1 MNLYTGK
8 ADWTWV
14 WASLG
19 WKMEENR
26 TEARWRNPIRGTP
39 LQASETDARMCVHTH
54 TPLHTYMLVT
64 PGRSLFMAV
73 AFAKTEV
80 QFNCAY
86 AHFKGETLASARVGG
101 WPKMTCQI
109 AHFWLQGANFSPQ
122 IRGKNED
129 HEVYLSCGAR
139 SLTHSSIPCLI

>member
-8 ADWTWV
+8 ADWMWV
-14 WASLG
+14 EPHLGGKWSKTGQRQGEEILSGALLFKPQRHTHAS
-19 WKMEENR
+19 
-26 TEARWRNPIRGTP
+26 
-39 LQASETDARMCVHTH
+39 VHTH

-101 WPKMTCQI
+101 
-109 AHFWLQGANFSPQ
+109 
-122 IRGKNED
+122 
-129 HEVYLSCGAR
+129 
-139 SLTHSSIPCLI
+139 